1 VRFHT
6 LRHLAKLIAL
16 RITTEGR
23 AMSRW
28 HDITEERNALLAR
41 AADNER
47 RIRAIA
53 ERVRDRD
60 CITRRERDMI
70 AVLIL
75 DTAACQRLA
84 ENMRIPH

>member
-1 VRFHT
+1 
-6 LRHLAKLIAL
+6 
-16 RITTEGR
+16 
-23 AMSRW
+23 MSRW

-53 ERVRDRD
+53 ERVRDRA
-60 CITRRERDMI
+60 CITRRERDTL

>member
-1 VRFHT
+1 
-6 LRHLAKLIAL
+6 
-16 RITTEGR
+16 
-23 AMSRW
+23 MSRW
-28 HDITEERNALLAR
+28 HDIIEERNALLAR

-47 RIRAIA
+47 RIRAIT